1 MKNVCWNKNK
11 IELKL
16 KAKPQTTILLEDT
29 NLVSNVHSFAV
40 VGKTNESLL
49 EAKRSND
56 SVNLST
62 LYIIEFAN
70 SMADLSLV
78 STEINEERE
87 NTFSL
92 QLNELYS
99 KYLLQSSS

>member
-1 MKNVCWNKNK
+1 MKIVCWNKNK

-29 NLVSNVHSFAV
+29 NLVSNVHSFTV

-92 QLNELYS
+92 QLN
-99 KYLLQSSS
+99 

>member
-1 MKNVCWNKNK
+1 MCHNHSEK

-29 NLVSNVHSFAV
+29 NLVSNVHSFSV

-62 LYIIEFAN
+62 LYIVEFAN

-92 QLNELYS
+92 QLN
-99 KYLLQSSS
+99 

>member
-1 MKNVCWNKNK
+1 MDQKQITMRADGRTNTGTSNKDKFNT
-11 IELKL
+11 
-16 KAKPQTTILLEDT
+16 PNLEDT

-78 STEINEERE
+78 STEINEERK
-87 NTFSL
+87 NTFRL
-92 QLNELYS
+92 QVN
-99 KYLLQSSS
+99 